1 MRAFILLLLGLCSCR
16 PEPAVLFSTARDGN
30 WEVYRWQA
38 DARLNLSA
46 YPAVD
51 RDPDG
56 HPQQPWVVFTSTRD
70 NNPNLYVVDREGNN
84 LTRVTD
90 SPYPERQPRWSP
102 DGRQLVYVSE
112 VADKD
117 EELYLT
123 AYPGTG
129 NPQRLTQSPM
139 PDYDPAW
146 AVDGQSLFFTSERD
160 GNGEI
165 YRLHL
170 ADKRLERLTQH
181 VARDSH
187 PAPAP
192 DGKQLVFVSDR
203 DGDPELYLLT
213 LATGALR
220 RLTTHIGLDTE
231 PTWESSEHLLYAS
244 QQGNDTQIMRLDL
257 KSGATT
263 PVTEL
268 GTAARQPRL
277 WRNSARRQG

>member
-1 MRAFILLLLGLCSCR
+1 MRVFLLLLLGLCSCR
-16 PEPAVLFSTARDGN
+16 PEPALLFSTARDGN
-30 WEVYRWQA
+30 WEVYRWQSA
-38 DARLNLSA
+38 ALLNLSA
-46 YPAVD
+46 YPAID

-56 HPQQPWVVFTSTRD
+56 HPNRQWVVFTSSRD
-70 NNPNLYVVDREGNN
+70 NNPNLYVVDRDGNN

-123 AYPGTG
+123 AYPIKGE
-129 NPQRLTQSPM
+129 PQRLTKSPQ

-146 AVDGQSLFFTSERD
+146 AEDGQSLFFTSERD

-165 YRLHL
+165 YRLYL
-170 ADKRLERLTQH
+170 AEQRLERLTH
-181 VARDSH
+181 HSARDSH
-187 PAPAP
+187 PTPSP

-203 DGDPELYLLT
+203 DGDPELYHLT

-220 RLTTHIGLDTE
+220 RLTTHSGLDTE
-231 PTWESSEHLLYAS
+231 PVWEGPETLLYAS
-244 QQGNDTQIMRLDL
+244 QQGSDTQIVRLDL
-257 KSGATT
+257 KTGATT
-263 PVTEL
+263 PLPEL
-268 GTAARQPRL
+268 GMAARQPRL
-277 WRNSARRQG
+277 WR